1 LTVEFSKNRDKFSL
15 GEGKIMKN
23 STSSQLLLA
32 SRDHPR
38 LFSAIWFTL
47 ATLLLSS
54 PLIAVTFL
62 LLITQFFPL
71 ASIIPFLLSSVLLPL
86 ISTFPVG
93 ALIGHR
99 IIALP
104 TGKTIHAAV
113 YGLLTGFA
121 SFILWIVILEVIPEI
136 TGLNLSGNS
145 GGDLPGAAVV
155 VAYLVVLPGI
165 IFSVMITGALAG
177 VLLYKSVSE
186 R

>member
-1 LTVEFSKNRDKFSL
+1 LTVEISKNRDKFSF
-15 GEGKIMKN
+15 GEVKIMEN

-47 ATLLLSS
+47 AALLLSS

-62 LLITQFFPL
+62 LLIKSFPL
-71 ASIIPFLLSSVLLPL
+71 ASIIPFLLSSVFLPL

-93 ALIGHR
+93 ALFGHR
-99 IIALP
+99 IIVLP
-104 TGKTIHAAV
+104 TGETIHAAV
-113 YGLLTGFA
+113 YGLLTVFA

-155 VAYLVVLPGI
+155 VA
-165 IFSVMITGALAG
+165 VMITGALAG
-177 VLLYKSVSE
+177 VMLYKSVSE